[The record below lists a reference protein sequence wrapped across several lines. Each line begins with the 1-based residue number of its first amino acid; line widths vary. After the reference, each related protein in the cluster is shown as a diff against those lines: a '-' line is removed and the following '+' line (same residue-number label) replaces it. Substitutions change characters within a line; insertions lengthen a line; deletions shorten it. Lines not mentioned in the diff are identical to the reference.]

1 MTTLT
6 IRTNEGHVSVPCRFM
21 DAVTFEVFLPSR
33 GIRKFAMDFTSR
45 CVAEAEIA
53 DVVLA
58 AAETDP
64 RLPADFDLDEDEA
77 ALADEAAGDL
87 MIALGETL
95 GQRVTRHS
103 TTYRTGTLDAIA
115 AAYAAEVAA
124 YEAGAKAWTALH
136 GKASTS
142 FYPAPAPDQMGAHG
156 WHSGAA
162 RMLETYVEQCMDA
175 VVLAQS
181 VRAKEAQAQH
191 AEGLEGDSARSG
203 SEAGFSGRGI
213 GEGVTL

>member
-6 IRTNEGHVSVPCRFM
+6 IRTQDGHVSVPCRLM

-87 MIALGETL
+87 MIALGEAL

-103 TTYRTGTLDAIA
+103 TTYRTGILDAIA
-115 AAYAAEVAA
+115 AAYSAEVAA
-124 YEAGAKAWTALH
+124 YEAGAKAWVALH
-136 GKASTS
+136 GKT
-142 FYPAPAPDQMGAHG
+142 APYTAPHPSSVGATG
-156 WHSGAA
+156 LYESRAC
-162 RMLETYVEQCMDA
+162 RMLETYLEQQMDA

-181 VRAKEAQAQH
+181 TSAQEAQSQH
-191 AEGLEGDSARSG
+191 ANETEGDSARSG
-203 SEAGFSGRGI
+203 SEAGYSGRGI